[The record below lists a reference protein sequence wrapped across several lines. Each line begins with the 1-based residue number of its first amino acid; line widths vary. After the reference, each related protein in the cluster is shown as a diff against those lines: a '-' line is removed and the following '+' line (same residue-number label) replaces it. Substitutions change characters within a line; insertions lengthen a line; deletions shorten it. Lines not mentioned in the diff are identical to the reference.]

1 MKNLRLHIRARLRA
15 GLAMLALIV
24 LTVPA
29 LGQSQATTGVI
40 EGIVYDQ
47 NGAVIADAN
56 VRVKQKETGLERTS
70 RTDEN
75 GRFRALLLPSGTY
88 TVEVEKQGF
97 GRLVRE
103 DIELSVGQTLNLPLT
118 LQPAGASEVVT
129 ITGDAPVVETTRS
142 EQSTLVDKRSV
153 ENLPINGRDF
163 VGFIKLAPTVS
174 IVQGPDGAEI
184 TINGQK
190 GIQNNISVDG
200 ADANNPFFGEQRG
213 GQRPQFTISLEAVK
227 EFQVVADG
235 GSAEFGRSSGRLHQR
250 RHQVGNE

>member
-1 MKNLRLHIRARLRA
+1 MKNLRLYIRALLGA

-24 LTVPA
+24 LAVPA
-29 LGQSQATTGVI
+29 PGQSQATTGVI

-75 GRFRALLLPSGTY
+75 GRFRALLLPLGTY

-103 DIELSVGQTLNLPLT
+103 DIELTVGQTLNLPLT

-142 EQSTLVDKRSV
+142 EQ
-153 ENLPINGRDF
+153 
-163 VGFIKLAPTVS
+163 
-174 IVQGPDGAEI
+174 
-184 TINGQK
+184 
-190 GIQNNISVDG
+190 
-200 ADANNPFFGEQRG
+200 
-213 GQRPQFTISLEAVK
+213 
-227 EFQVVADG
+227 
-235 GSAEFGRSSGRLHQR
+235 
-250 RHQVGNE
+250 